1 MQQSALP
8 DWHGGMPE
16 RLAFCHRG
24 GLKGLYDIQPITEG
38 KRGLLFWRTGADN
51 G

>member
-1 MQQSALP
+1 VEGSRACYEGSM
-8 DWHGGMPE
+8 
-16 RLAFCHRG
+16 
-24 GLKGLYDIQPITEG
+24 YDIQPITEG

>member
-24 GLKGLYDIQPITEG
+24 GLKGL
-38 KRGLLFWRTGADN
+38 L
-51 G
+51 